1 MPGSTVPHRVLFP
14 MFIAK
19 CNPLMLHGVWQLAK
33 QSLTLDARRVGM
45 HATRFGLACVLYL
58 AVIVSRW
65 NVTVSAGG
73 LWLFHAQLLITAFYI
88 SANAIFGF
96 SQTIA
101 EDKEDGSLG
110 LMRMAGVSGLA
121 ILLGKTLSRLF
132 DASLLLALQVPFTLV
147 AITLGGV
154 AMSQVYAA
162 YVALATYLWLLAAV
176 GVTASVI
183 CRDGGRAARTTALF
197 VACYTLPVCL
207 PLAARWAW
215 PVGITLF
222 SAYRWIS
229 LPMRLLEITESSF
242 DGSAWCWPVAIGW
255 IAGAV
260 CLLGTW
266 FLFDRVALS
275 EPPVV
280 KSRVRLPFTRHSRR
294 VWLHPLVWREFYFLT
309 GGLLGWI
316 VRVIAH
322 GLIVVAT
329 LTSTSEVG
337 FGLIWAAL
345 WSAVL
350 SLLDGTWTASR
361 LFRDEIRDRTWSALM
376 QTPQP
381 LWHIAGE
388 KVCGWALGLLPS
400 IVCPYIDIVLTVI
413 LHEHVKDWD
422 QRLELLTGAM
432 LTGVGIFAYLHLLVL
447 LSLYMG
453 WSATP
458 MTLTVSFAAG
468 WLYVYCTY
476 SGRFGPLSTS
486 IWFVVSAFL
495 FLGVLAVLQLL
506 ILRRLAALGAT
517 A

>member
-1 MPGSTVPHRVLFP
+1 
-14 MFIAK
+14 
-19 CNPLMLHGVWQLAK
+19 MLHGVWQLAK

-45 HATRFGLACVLYL
+45 HAVRFGLLAVLYA
-58 AVIVSRW
+58 AVVVSRW

-73 LWLFHAQLLITAFYI
+73 LWLFHAQLLITAFYM
-88 SANAIFGF
+88 SVNAIYGF

-154 AMSQVYAA
+154 AMAQVYAA
-162 YVALATYLWLLAAV
+162 YVALATYLWLLASV
-176 GVTASVI
+176 GVAASVI
-183 CRDGGRAARTTALF
+183 CRDGGRAARATTMF
-197 VACYTLPVCL
+197 VALYALPVCI

-215 PVGITLF
+215 PMGVKLF
-222 SAYRWIS
+222 AAYRWIS

-242 DGSAWCWPVAIGW
+242 DGSAWCWPVAIGG
-255 IAGAV
+255 IAGAI

-266 FLFDRVALS
+266 FVFDAVALS

-280 KSRVRLPFTRHSRR
+280 KSRVALAFSRPSRR
-294 VWLHPLVWREFYFLT
+294 VWSHPIAWRDFYFLT
-309 GGLLGWI
+309 GGTTWWT

-322 GLIVVAT
+322 GLIVVGTWAG
-329 LTSTSEVG
+329 TSHVG
-337 FGLIWAAL
+337 FMFAWAAI

-361 LFRDEIRDRTWSALM
+361 LFRDEIRERTWSALM

-381 LWHIAGE
+381 VWRIAGE
-388 KVCGWALGLLPS
+388 KFCGWLLGLSPS
-400 IVCPYIDIVLTVI
+400 LLIPYLYIALMIVF
-413 LHEHVKDWD
+413 HENVTNWD
-422 QRLELLTGAM
+422 QRMEVITGSA
-432 LTGVGIFAYLHLLVL
+432 LTGVAILAYLHLLVL
-447 LSLYMG
+447 LSLYLG
-453 WSATP
+453 WTATP

-468 WLYVYCTY
+468 WLYVAVVY
-476 SGRFGPLSTS
+476 SSRLAISE
-486 IWFVVSAFL
+486 II
-495 FLGVLAVLQLL
+495 GVLALTIFVLLAVMMVLQQF
-506 ILRRLAALGAT
+506 ILRRLTELAGT
-517 A
+517 T